1 VKINLARY
9 SNTYFLIGTLELL
22 LRERVISTLS
32 RYSKEKNY
40 AEWSSVLPTKELR
53 KSALKEIQFGF
64 YRQVLSQKYFTE
76 LWVPATHLMFSGLAN
91 PRTLKSCQM
100 VENRMHYA
108 SQTRNRVCHF
118 TFDNFHNVEHEEA
131 NLRWLIRALG
141 EKSVAIV
148 ETNA

>member
-32 RYSKEKNY
+32 LYSKEKNY

-76 LWVPATHLMFSGLAN
+76 LWVPAMHVIFSELPN
-91 PRTLKSCQM
+91 PSTLKSCQM

-108 SQTRNRVCHF
+108 AQTRNRVCHF
-118 TFDNFHNVEHEEA
+118 AFDNIHNAQHEEE
-131 NLRWLIRALG
+131 NLRWLLSALG
-141 EKSVAIV
+141 ESY
-148 ETNA
+148 